1 MIKIKSVYACQKCG
15 YQSAKWLGRCPDC
28 GQWNSLIEEMP
39 LSEAVE
45 RGGREGSGVLPAPL
59 AEIDVSE
66 EKRISSK
73 IAEFDCILG
82 GGLVR
87 GSVVLIGGSPGIGK
101 STLLLQIA
109 DKYSKNG
116 LRVLY
121 VSAEESV
128 KQAKLRADRIDSH
141 GKDLFIVNQT
151 NLSTII
157 GYIKKRP
164 VDVVIID
171 SVQSLF
177 RPELSSIPGSV
188 SQVKECAGELTSL
201 AKSKNF
207 SLFLVGHITKE
218 GALAGPKILEHMVD
232 TVLYFEGGEHHN
244 YRILR
249 AVKNRFGSTNEV
261 GIFEMTGGGLKEVK
275 NPSDIFVSERPDDIS
290 GSIIV
295 PVMEG
300 SRPILVEI
308 QALVSYSGYNQAARR
323 VTGLDY
329 NKINLLIAV
338 LEKRARLKLA
348 NKDIFV
354 NVAGGV
360 KVAEPA
366 SDLAVV
372 ISVASSLKDIKIKS
386 DMVVFGEVGL
396 GGEVRAVTSPKK
408 RINEARKLGFKK
420 CIIPRGN
427 LKGMPPEKYSIEVK
441 AVSTV
446 SEALKEALDL
456 KG

>member
-1 MIKIKSVYACQKCG
+1 MIKIKSVYTCQKCG

-28 GQWNSLIEEMP
+28 AQWNSLIEEMP
-39 LSEAVE
+39 LSAAVE
-45 RGGREGSGVLPAPL
+45 RGGRGGSGVLPAPL

-109 DKYSKNG
+109 DEYSKNG
-116 LRVLY
+116 LKVLY
-121 VSAEESV
+121 VSAEESI
-128 KQAKLRADRIDSH
+128 KQVKLRADRIDSH

-151 NLSTII
+151 NLNTITN
-157 GYIKKRP
+157 YIKKGP

-171 SVQSLF
+171 SVQSLY

-188 SQVKECAGELTSL
+188 SQVKECAGELTCL

-308 QALVSYSGYNQAARR
+308 QALVSYSGYSQATRR

-329 NKINLLIAV
+329 NKVNLLIAV

-366 SDLAVV
+366 SDLAVI

-386 DMVVFGEVGL
+386 DTVVFGEVGL

-408 RINEARKLGFKK
+408 RINEARKLGFKR

-427 LKGMPPEKYSIEVK
+427 LKGIPPEKRSIEVK

-446 SEALKEALDL
+446 SEALKEALSL